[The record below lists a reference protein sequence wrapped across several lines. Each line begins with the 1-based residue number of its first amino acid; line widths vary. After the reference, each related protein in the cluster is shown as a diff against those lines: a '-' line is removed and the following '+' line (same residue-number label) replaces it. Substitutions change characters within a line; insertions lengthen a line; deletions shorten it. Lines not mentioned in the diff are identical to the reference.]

1 MPPELLWLFPA
12 ALFRPAFVLAAF
24 PAAALLLVVKISL
37 EVVALGGNSRISPE
51 ADEFAASAEPN
62 AIGEAF
68 A

>member
-1 MPPELLWLFPA
+1 MPLELLWLFPA
-12 ALFRPAFVLAAF
+12 ALFRPALVPAAF
-24 PAAALLLVVKISL
+24 LPATVLLVVKISL